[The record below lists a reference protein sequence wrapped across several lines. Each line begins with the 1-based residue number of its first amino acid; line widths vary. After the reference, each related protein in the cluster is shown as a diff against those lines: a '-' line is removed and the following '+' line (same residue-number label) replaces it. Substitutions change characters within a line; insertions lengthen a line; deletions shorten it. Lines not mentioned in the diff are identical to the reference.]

1 MSRLEN
7 DEEGKEDEN
16 GEHIVIN
23 EQKEKELDIFSDAP
37 KFQSQ
42 WISPYVIY

>member
-16 GEHIVIN
+16 GEQIVIN
-23 EQKEKELDIFSDAP
+23 EQKEQELDIFSDAP

-42 WISPYVIY
+42 